1 MEKMEALQSLAE
13 MLDSASFSLN
23 LGGGLGIVAYVLT
36 AWALFVV
43 AKRRG
48 LSSPWMAWVPIVNAW
63 TLGAISDQYR
73 LAVKGQK
80 KNKRKWLLGLS
91 IASNVL
97 VILMV
102 IWIVVLVLMG
112 FDAIPSEPDSIEEVV
127 EGLLPEILGGLLAG
141 IPIILALAGVAIAGA
156 VLNWMAMW
164 DVFQSCDKANAQKY
178 FLISILTTVF
188 GISGFES
195 AFLFAVKDKDDGMI
209 RKSEPILPGE
219 QE

>member
-1 MEKMEALQSLAE
+1 MEKMEALQTLTE
-13 MLDSASFSLN
+13 LFDSSSFSLN

-36 AWALFVV
+36 AWALFVI

-48 LSSPWMAWVPIVNAW
+48 IGSPWMAWVPIVNAW
-63 TLGAISDQYR
+63 TLGAVSDQYR
-73 LAVKGQK
+73 LAVKGEK

-97 VILMV
+97 VIALV

-112 FDAIPSEPDSIEEVV
+112 FGAMPSEPDSIEEVV
-127 EGLLPEILGGLLAG
+127 EGLMPEILGGLLAG
-141 IPIILALAGVAIAGA
+141 VPIILALAGVAIAGA
-156 VLNWMAMW
+156 VLNWMAVW
-164 DVFQSCDKANAQKY
+164 DIFQSCDKANAQKY
-178 FLISILTTVF
+178 FLISILTSVC

-209 RKSEPILPGE
+209 CQPVSIPPCE
-219 QE
+219 QD